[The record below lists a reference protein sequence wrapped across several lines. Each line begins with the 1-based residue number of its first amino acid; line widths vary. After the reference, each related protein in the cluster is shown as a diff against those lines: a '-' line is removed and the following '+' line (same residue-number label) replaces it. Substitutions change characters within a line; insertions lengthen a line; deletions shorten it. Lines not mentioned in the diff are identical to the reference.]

1 MDLVMYALIEP
12 TTPFVLLT
20 DPSKFPVYN
29 NFATKAAIK
38 MADKCFE
45 HDTNYYLSFSNINR
59 VYFCMLKENIT
70 NQFKVSITPNMTGW
84 NSLISIC
91 LILKQLKTLYG
102 KLDTMLL
109 FHNNALF

>member
-1 MDLVMYALIEP
+1 MYVLIEP

-20 DPSKFPVYN
+20 DPGILPVYN

-38 MADKCFE
+38 MAGKCFE
-45 HDTNYYLSFSNINR
+45 RDKNYYLSFSNINR

-91 LILKQLKTLYG
+91 LILKQLKTLYC
-102 KLDTMLL
+102 KLDTMSL
-109 FHNNALF
+109 FHNNVLF